1 MPKEL
6 HGYPISPPSWQNG
19 TEKIHIADFQS
30 TYLPGDVII
39 GHVATKKAFGRGPR
53 VDQTVVKVSLFGCA
67 RTEIVGGPD
76 KTTHLGQAV
85 LVDEEQCIFRGA
97 VSAESRFPFVVTIP
111 KTPQPA
117 VAKTG
122 DSWDKLHEAQQ
133 GDRVVGQDMK
143 FLSNTQ
149 EDITTHAL
157 PAVFYFEAK
166 RASIFPGW
174 EASVEYVLKAEL
186 TCPGA
191 SDARATFPLLV
202 RAQSIPKP
210 VDYSQYSFNIDS
222 FHQTT
227 RSERLLAQN
236 RDKQISLLERSRRLF
251 TPSKVPSYSYNI
263 TVATPPVIQLDHPA
277 PVPLKVHVAPL
288 MEQNKVICP
297 DGDVRR
303 LPPIEL
309 ISVDLKLVSLTR
321 VRVPGDHIRQEE
333 TTYPIPIDQ
342 PIAMANYNIPVVIRG
357 NLRDKEDVQKSAG
370 EPDASFHS
378 KVRRTW
384 TQERY
389 MPPQKMRSYS
399 LGSPLDLG
407 DSLDLRLSETECS
420 TLGGSGRP
428 TKFEKRL
435 WPSFATYNIIQAYE
449 LAWKI
454 KIACVGEMHT
464 TEGRA
469 NVGILPPS
477 EDQATIKDYGKLMAA
492 SGLTT
497 DVDSNMLDMTK

>member
-1 MPKEL
+1 MGLEKRS
-6 HGYPISPPSWQNG
+6 YPFSSVSEWTLIQFYSVLFRSQEGVNIS
-19 TEKIHIADFQS
+19 
-30 TYLPGDVII
+30 
-39 GHVATKKAFGRGPR
+39 
-53 VDQTVVKVSLFGCA
+53 
-67 RTEIVGGPD
+67 
-76 KTTHLGQAV
+76 
-85 LVDEEQCIFRGA
+85 
-97 VSAESRFPFVVTIP
+97 
-111 KTPQPA
+111 
-117 VAKTG
+117 
-122 DSWDKLHEAQQ
+122 
-133 GDRVVGQDMK
+133 
-143 FLSNTQ
+143 
-149 EDITTHAL
+149 
-157 PAVFYFEAK
+157 
-166 RASIFPGW
+166 GW

-370 EPDASFHS
+370 EPDAQLPFEGSPYLDPGALHAAAEDAVVPDGLIEYRSFQPHEDG
-378 KVRRTW
+378 R
-384 TQERY
+384 
-389 MPPQKMRSYS
+389 YS

-477 EDQATIKDYGKLMAA
+477 EDQATIKDYGELMAA